1 MEGNTLPNQN
11 RLQSTKTNTKL
22 QKNVTPIIDTTWTT
36 VKNIKNNIYAA
47 QKYLKETIQNTSK
60 LRKQYLFKRTPA
72 HDIQNK
78 RHLPKP

>member
-60 LRKQYLFKRTPA
+60 LRKQHLFKRTPA